1 MYLRINIQA
10 LRSVEYDLR
19 EMREFD
25 EDRVKEISNVE
36 TRLVDKQ
43 SWLERYKLFSVSP
56 VTIFVIDAIVQVPL

>member
-1 MYLRINIQA
+1 
-10 LRSVEYDLR
+10 
-19 EMREFD
+19 MREFD

-43 SWLERYKLFSVSP
+43 SWLERYKLFFVSP